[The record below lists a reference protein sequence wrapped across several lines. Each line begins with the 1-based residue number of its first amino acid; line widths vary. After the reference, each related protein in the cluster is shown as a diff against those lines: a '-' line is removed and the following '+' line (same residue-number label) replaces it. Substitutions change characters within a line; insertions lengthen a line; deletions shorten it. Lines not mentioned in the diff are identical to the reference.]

1 MGLFP
6 KGSTPQSGSGL
17 HRFGTMQAQIN
28 SGEGWLLPTPSQERA
43 IEEELL
49 LAKGTRLHLEL
60 SFLQAAS

>member
-17 HRFGTMQAQIN
+17 RRFGTMQAQIS
-28 SGEGWLLPTPSQERA
+28 SGEGWLLPTPSQGA

-49 LAKGTRLHLEL
+49 LAKGTRLHPEL
-60 SFLQAAS
+60 SFLQVAS